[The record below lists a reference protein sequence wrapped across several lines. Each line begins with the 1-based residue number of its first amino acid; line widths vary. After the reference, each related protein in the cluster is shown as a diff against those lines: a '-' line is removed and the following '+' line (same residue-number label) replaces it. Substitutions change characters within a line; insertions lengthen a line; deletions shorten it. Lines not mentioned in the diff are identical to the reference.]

1 MSRAVLITGASSG
14 IGAATA
20 RLAAR
25 DGWNVGVHYRSDREG
40 AEAVARDVEAMGR
53 TAVPMQGDMANPDD
67 IAALFATFD
76 AAFGRIDGL
85 VNNAGIVDVTS
96 RVDAFGHDRLRRL
109 FDINVIGPI
118 LVAGEAVRRMSTAK
132 GGQGGA
138 IVNVSSV
145 AARLGAAG
153 QYVDYAA
160 TKGAIDTFT
169 KGLAL
174 EVAGEG
180 IRVTGVR
187 PGLVETPIHAK
198 GGLPDRA
205 RTLAPTVVSLKR
217 AAEAEEIA
225 EAIVWLLSDKSSYVI
240 GTMLDVDGGR

>member
-1 MSRAVLITGASSG
+1 MSKAVLITGASSG
-14 IGAATA
+14 VGAATA

-25 DGWNVGVHYRSDREG
+25 DGWDVAVHYRSDRAA
-40 AEAVARDVEAMGR
+40 AEAVAREVAALGQK
-53 TAVPMQGDMANPDD
+53 AVPMQADVANPED
-67 IAALFATFD
+67 IAGLFAAFD
-76 AAFGRIDGL
+76 AAFGRLDGL
-85 VNNAGIVDVTS
+85 VNNAGIVDVAA
-96 RVDAFGHDRLRRL
+96 RVENIGHDRLRRL
-109 FDINVIGPI
+109 FDVNVIGPI

-187 PGLVETPIHAK
+187 PGLVETPIHGK
-198 GGLPDRA
+198 GGQPDRA
-205 RTLAPTVVSLKR
+205 RTLAPAVVSLKR
-217 AAEAEEIA
+217 AASAEEIA
-225 EAIVWLLSDKSSYVI
+225 EAIVWLLSEKSSYVV